1 LKQKNCKKTR
11 FWELLLPKSRLF
23 TQQLPAFA
31 VIINKKKNLTNL
43 MICFESDALSL
54 EVLLQLRR
62 HVATGRLKLL
72 LELSQTESKKIQ
84 NT

>member
-1 LKQKNCKKTR
+1 
-11 FWELLLPKSRLF
+11 
-23 TQQLPAFA
+23 
-31 VIINKKKNLTNL
+31 

-84 NT
+84 NTWNDH